1 MGSRLGRFEIPP
13 AERVL
18 RTWHPVGKRD
28 DDGSATLDVEK
39 RVSVLVWNI
48 KKEQETCFT
57 SSFETLA
64 RSRQLVL
71 LQEVHLQNQWNE
83 SFFAGTG
90 HHYAMATAFEYHTDN
105 SPAGVAIGSSV
116 PATYHCQAQVTAD
129 VEPIVGTP
137 KSSLIAQYP
146 ISTGGFLLVASVHG
160 INRAPEAAFKRQIDQ
175 LCTSLEQKLHSGEGR
190 FCLLAGDF
198 NTQSAAKLAYLQAAS
213 QRLGLVRVAFKPDE
227 RTVSKL
233 SQRPLDHA
241 FVSSQLRVE
250 AASCIDHGGS
260 DHAAMTF
267 DLVFAH
273 EAC

>member
-1 MGSRLGRFEIPP
+1 MGSRLGRFDIPS
-13 AERVL
+13 AEGVL
-18 RTWHPVGKRD
+18 RTWHANGKRD
-28 DDGSATLDVEK
+28 DDSSATLDVEE

-48 KKEQETCFT
+48 KKEQEASFA
-57 SSFETLA
+57 SSFEKMR

-71 LQEVHLQNQWNE
+71 LQELHLHNQWNE
-83 SFFAGTG
+83 DFFAGAD
-90 HHYAMATAFEYHTDN
+90 HHYAMATAFVYHADS

-116 PATYHCQAQVTAD
+116 PSKQSLQALVTAD

-160 INRAPEAAFKRQIDQ
+160 INRAAEAAFKRQIDQ
-175 LCTSLEQKLHSGEGR
+175 LFTSLEQELRSGGGP

-198 NTQSAAKLAYLQAAS
+198 NTQSAAKLAYLEAAS
-213 QRLGLVRVAFKPDE
+213 EKLGLLPVALRPDE
-227 RTVSKL
+227 RTLSRL

-241 FVSSQLRVE
+241 FVSSQIRVE
-250 AASCIDHGGS
+250 AASCRDYGGS

-267 DLVFAH
+267 DLLFPH
-273 EAC
+273 EGC

>member
-1 MGSRLGRFEIPP
+1 MGSRLGRFETPP
-13 AERVL
+13 AEHVL
-18 RTWHPVGKRD
+18 RTWHPSGKGD
-28 DDGSATLDVEK
+28 DDGGATLDVEK

-48 KKEQETCFT
+48 KKEQETSFS

-71 LQEVHLQNQWNE
+71 LQELHLHNQWNE
-83 SFFAGTG
+83 DFFAGAD
-90 HHYAMATAFEYHTDN
+90 HHYAMATAFVYQADN
-105 SPAGVAIGSSV
+105 SPTGVAIGSSV
-116 PATYHCQAQVTAD
+116 PAKHPFQALVTAD

-175 LCTSLEQKLHSGEGR
+175 LVTSLEQKLHSEGGP

-198 NTQSAAKLAYLQAAS
+198 NTQSAAKLAYLEAAS
-213 QRLGLVRVAFKPDE
+213 ARLGLVPVALKPDA
-227 RTVSKL
+227 RTLSKL
-233 SQRPLDHA
+233 SRRPLDHA
-241 FVSSQLRVE
+241 FVSSHLRVE
-250 AASCIDHGGS
+250 AASCRDHGGS

-267 DLVFAH
+267 DFVFAH